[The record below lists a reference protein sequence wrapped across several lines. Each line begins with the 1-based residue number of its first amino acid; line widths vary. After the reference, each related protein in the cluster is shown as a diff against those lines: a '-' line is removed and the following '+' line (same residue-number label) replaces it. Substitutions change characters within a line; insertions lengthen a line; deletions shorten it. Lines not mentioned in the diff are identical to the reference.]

1 MPSLRSIGLS
11 FPLALALMTAP
22 PAMAASSDK
31 PVAGKPVRPAPVVL
45 GAPRDRVTAPLI
57 VGGTPAAPNDNPFQ
71 VGLLQ
76 KGVPSNFD
84 AQFCG
89 GTLIAPNVV
98 VTAAHCGF
106 YQATPGGISI
116 AWRPDQVQVL
126 TGTRDLNQGGARSNV
141 ALIVN
146 HPKYDPKRFDY
157 DVAVWKLA
165 APVQGVPLAQLAT
178 SDGTPG
184 SNMLVTGWGA
194 TSEGGKGSPLLL
206 KVSLPIVSHAAC
218 SAVEM
223 GITPRMLCAGFK
235 SGDRASCQGD
245 SGGPG
250 TRGPGNKTLTGIV
263 SWGVGC
269 ARPGHYDI
277 YTRVSDPSIRDFIR
291 ANMN

>member
-1 MPSLRSIGLS
+1 MLSLRSIGLS

-31 PVAGKPVRPAPVVL
+31 PVAGKPTRPAPVVL
-45 GAPRDRVTAPLI
+45 GEPRDRGAAPQI
-57 VGGTPAAPNDNPFQ
+57 VGGTPAGPNDNPFQ

-76 KGVPSNFD
+76 KAVASNFD

-89 GTLIAPNVV
+89 GSLIAPNVV

-106 YQATPGGISI
+106 YQATPGGMYI

-126 TGTRDLNQGGARSNV
+126 TGTRDLHQGGARSNV
-141 ALIVN
+141 ASIVN
-146 HPKYDPKRFDY
+146 HPKYGPYGEDY
-157 DVAVWKLA
+157 DVAVWKLE

-178 SDGTPG
+178 SDGIPG

-218 SAVEM
+218 SAVDS

-235 SGDRASCQGD
+235 IGGKASCQGD

-250 TRGPGNKTLTGIV
+250 TRGPGNMTLTGIV

-269 ARPGHYDI
+269 ARADHYDI